1 MRFPPDP
8 ILGPLVSVWQRTQP
22 DYFCLCSAKGPEGLR
37 AEDRSPAHKLGQKPG
52 FRFHSPQLSR
62 LEASSS
68 PLGSHTLLPGPGLS
82 LQTHYSYRHQYLMG
96 ICKPVSRVRATRP
109 ALGLKDQLSASNQPD
124 SSISRLLP
132 PASQASLKHLVSRPT
147 ENASFQIQLL
157 NLRYRVLLSGNT
169 WLLIY

>member
-1 MRFPPDP
+1 MGHWFLSGKEPSLITSVFAQPRGQRVSGLKTDLQH
-8 ILGPLVSVWQRTQP
+8 INLV
-22 DYFCLCSAKGPEGLR
+22 
-37 AEDRSPAHKLGQKPG
+37 RSQG
-52 FRFHSPQLSR
+52 FDSISPQLSR

-68 PLGSHTLLPGPGLS
+68 PLGSHTLLPGPWLS

-132 PASQASLKHLVSRPT
+132 TASQASLKHLVSRPT